1 MLCLTR
7 NQTHKTGAQPDRRQH
22 QFVPGKRFGISGK
35 HIKHRGRILPDRLI
49 AGKDSAVRVE
59 LCRGIIVIAG
69 SKMHIAPDAIFLAA
83 HDKRNLAVRLK
94 ADQTV
99 DDMAA
104 RLL

>member
-1 MLCLTR
+1 
-7 NQTHKTGAQPDRRQH
+7 
-22 QFVPGKRFGISGK
+22 
-35 HIKHRGRILPDRLI
+35 
-49 AGKDSAVRVE
+49 
-59 LCRGIIVIAG
+59 
-69 SKMHIAPDAIFLAA
+69 MHIAPDAIFLAA